1 VAGPSGGADSIVVD
15 SGGGAWGGTARDDE
29 FEAEAAGDVGAAPAA
44 ALASLTPPYLTPVVG
59 RCRLTLSNSC

>member
-1 VAGPSGGADSIVVD
+1 MVD